1 MKEGKLNDIKKKL
14 IANITEYMYV
24 ITSLGW
30 RYLIYSIQTQGLA
43 IAKLL
48 SSLLEVLLIDLCNAM
63 HYNISI

>member
-14 IANITEYMYV
+14 IANTTEYMYV